1 LKVLAP
7 IEGHWFFFEVPQEVI
22 KSVAIPTTTI
32 NFAIFM
38 VSYIYCKLN
47 KFDAKSEEISE
58 INSKIIGEPLLN
70 LSKLQKIHGDF
81 FPIAATQH
89 ELQRKALKKIP
100 SFIHAGCILEK
111 RAYEQCTSEDAA
123 IWKAHFFPSK
133 KLLSLTG
140 GLGVDEWAWAKSGTE
155 VTSIDID
162 SNLNHLAKY
171 NFDKLNVNIDR
182 QTIDANDFILNNEL
196 NNYDLI
202 YIDPDRRDGT
212 TRITNQVASYSPNIF
227 EIIAQNQNLNW
238 LIKLSPMVDADFI
251 EANLPGYK
259 TYYAIVV
266 KQEVKEL
273 LVHIQFTDSQSKTK
287 REVVTIDGSKYHYSG
302 SIFNEG
308 HLAKSTQE
316 FIFEPNGGLL
326 CLKLN
331 RSLHELDGFI
341 PLNIQHTF
349 FKCHVNIPS
358 EMGRSFLPI
367 HNEPICGGLNKIGKI
382 IKSEYH
388 IDAASI
394 TARECKLSTEEI
406 RKTLGLKESDTH
418 FIILTK
424 RGNDF
429 LAWVCVKPT

>member
-1 LKVLAP
+1 
-7 IEGHWFFFEVPQEVI
+7 
-22 KSVAIPTTTI
+22 
-32 NFAIFM
+32 M

-47 KFDAKSEEISE
+47 KFDAKTEDISE
-58 INSKIIGEPLLN
+58 INSKIIGELPLN
-70 LSKLQKIHGDF
+70 LGKLQKIHGDF

-89 ELQRKALKKIP
+89 ELQKKALKKIP
-100 SFIHAGCILEK
+100 SLIYAGCILEK
-111 RAYEQCTSEDAA
+111 RAYEQCTSEDVA

-171 NFDKLNVNIDR
+171 NFDKLNVEIDR
-182 QTIDANDFILNNEL
+182 QTIDANDFIAMNDLS
-196 NNYDLI
+196 NYDLI
-202 YIDPDRRDGT
+202 YIDPDRRDGN

-227 EIIAQNQNLNW
+227 EIIQQNQNLNW
-238 LIKLSPMVDADFI
+238 LVKLSPMVDADFI
-251 EANLPGYK
+251 EAHLPGNK
-259 TYYAIVV
+259 TYYAVVV

-287 REVVTIDGSKYHYSG
+287 REVVTIDENNYTYSSK
-302 SIFNEG
+302 IFHEG

-316 FIFEPNGGLL
+316 IIFEPNGGLM

-331 RSLHELDGFI
+331 RSLQELDGFT

-349 FKCHVNIPS
+349 FKCKVIIPT

-367 HNEPICGGLNKIGKI
+367 HSDPIIGGLNKIVKT
-382 IKSEYH
+382 IKTEYN

-406 RKTLGLKESDTH
+406 RKSLGLKESDTH
-418 FIILTK
+418 FLIMTK
-424 RGNDF
+424 RGIDF

>member
-1 LKVLAP
+1 
-7 IEGHWFFFEVPQEVI
+7 
-22 KSVAIPTTTI
+22 
-32 NFAIFM
+32 M
-38 VSYIYCKLN
+38 VSNIYCKLN
-47 KFDAKSEEISE
+47 KFDAKTEDISE
-58 INSKIIGEPLLN
+58 INSKIIGELPLN
-70 LSKLQKIHGDF
+70 LGKLQKLHGDF

-89 ELQRKALKKIP
+89 ELQKKALKKIP

-111 RAYEQCTSEDAA
+111 RAYEQCTSEDVA

-140 GLGVDEWAWAKSGTE
+140 GLGVDEWAWAKSGTR

-171 NFDKLNVNIDR
+171 NFDKLNVEIDR
-182 QTIDANDFILNNEL
+182 QSSDANDFILNNEL

-202 YIDPDRRDGT
+202 YIDPDRRDGN

-227 EIIAQNQNLNW
+227 EIIQNNQHTNLNW
-238 LIKLSPMVDADFI
+238 LIKLSPMVDTDFI
-251 EANLPGYK
+251 ENHLPGNK
-259 TYYAIVV
+259 NYYAIVV

-273 LVHIQFTDSQSKTK
+273 LVHIQFTESQSKTK
-287 REVVTIDGSKYHYSG
+287 REVVSIDGCKYTYSG
-302 SIFNEG
+302 QVFNPESLD
-308 HLAKSTQE
+308 HSNLDY
-316 FIFEPNGGLL
+316 IFEPNGGMM

-331 RSLHELDGFI
+331 RDLHQLDGFT

-349 FKCHVNIPS
+349 FKCKVTLPS
-358 EMGRSFLPI
+358 EMGRSFVPI
-367 HNEPICGGLNKIGKI
+367 HDEPICGGLNKIGKT
-382 IKSEYH
+382 IKTEYN

-406 RKTLGLKESDTH
+406 RKSLGLKESDTH
-418 FIILTK
+418 FLILTK

-429 LAWVCVKPT
+429 LAWVCVKLT